1 MAAGHEG
8 SGRDCRRSN
17 IKITKQSQFR
27 AAMREGALRRGASA
41 GAVIRLV
48 QLAFLCLL
56 LPGAFAPAFADDV
69 GSFRNDW
76 TGNSIVVEAVPD
88 PKVEGVT
95 CHITRFDRSLIDRLS
110 KGNWFIDPSNS
121 SISCRQT
128 GPITIGDINMSPKG
142 EEVFSERLSL
152 IFKAL
157 AVRRIY
163 DKKNET
169 LVYVIYSR
177 QVQSASAKM
186 AISTV
191 PLFRSDVTWA
201 KDKR

>member
-1 MAAGHEG
+1 
-8 SGRDCRRSN
+8 
-17 IKITKQSQFR
+17 
-27 AAMREGALRRGASA
+27 MRLTLLSA
-41 GAVIRLV
+41 
-48 QLAFLCLL
+48 AFLLIL
-56 LPGAFAPAFADDV
+56 ALPAAAEEV

-76 TGNSIVVEAVPD
+76 TGNSIVVEAVSD

-121 SISCRQT
+121 SIACRQT
-128 GPITIGDINMSPKG
+128 GPITVGDINTGARG

-152 IFKAL
+152 IFKSL

-177 QVQSASAKM
+177 QVKDASAKM

-191 PLFRSDVTWA
+191 PLYKSDVSWA
-201 KDKR
+201 KEKR

>member
-1 MAAGHEG
+1 MRLASLVVAAAL
-8 SGRDCRRSN
+8 SL
-17 IKITKQSQFR
+17 
-27 AAMREGALRRGASA
+27 AA
-41 GAVIRLV
+41 
-48 QLAFLCLL
+48 AF
-56 LPGAFAPAFADDV
+56 PVFAEEV

-76 TGNSIVVEAVPD
+76 TGNSIVVEAVTD

-121 SISCRQT
+121 SIACRQT
-128 GPITIGDINMSPKG
+128 GPITIGDINTSTKG

-152 IFKAL
+152 IFKSL

-177 QVQSASAKM
+177 QVKDASAKM

-191 PLFRSDVTWA
+191 PLFRSEVTWA
-201 KDKR
+201 KEKK